1 MGLPRFVGQLD
12 KDYLGLLRFK
22 VSRALVVEKRE
33 GTRQAEEDEAGT
45 INVYPALKRW
55 ASLIRRPSPVGTACA
70 RGWKYRTGSRIE
82 FVAQMQLAVRLFN
95 LTEKTK

>member
-1 MGLPRFVGQLD
+1 V
-12 KDYLGLLRFK
+12 
-22 VSRALVVEKRE
+22 RAEGRRQKGFTTEAQRAQRPGEKRE
-33 GTRQAEEDEAGT
+33 GTRQADEDEAGT

>member
-55 ASLIRRPSPVGTACA
+55 ASLIRRPSPVGTA
-70 RGWKYRTGSRIE
+70 E
-82 FVAQMQLAVRLFN
+82 RLPSLRDSDQPACRPSFHQV
-95 LTEKTK
+95 E